1 MAWIQ
6 FASASFAQLQRT
18 YVRRPIGIATTI
30 IISWPMRCTAVLCA
44 WRIRSAPPSMIRTL
58 LLPESGQT
66 SKLFSKCC
74 TLERTVWKNLHWR
87 KHRRLADRVHRST
100 KYRTTSAA
108 CPTLHTMKVPQPYT
122 GDSQSVRSDV
132 REANSRIRTD
142 RYYKN
147 N

>member
-6 FASASFAQLQRT
+6 FASASFEQLQRT
-18 YVRRPIGIATTI
+18 YVRRRIGIATII

-44 WRIRSAPPSMIRTL
+44 WRKRSAPPSMIRTL

-74 TLERTVWKNLHWR
+74 DALDRTVWKNLRWR

-100 KYRTTSAA
+100 KYQTTSAA

-122 GDSQSVRSDV
+122 GDSQSVRSGE
-132 REANSRIRTD
+132 RERNSRIRND
-142 RYYKN
+142 RH
-147 N
+147 